1 MSLRE
6 IGVKNLKKI
15 FDSSEI
21 DDKTLFMSVC
31 DQLFWFVFSKLESQH
46 ECTNSLFHKKLTEIT
61 NDLSN
66 MSESDL
72 FKIYF
77 EENFYVIESWFDS
90 NEEMFY
96 FLIKLI
102 LLFIHLK
109 SDSCLKR
116 EAKILTN
123 IVKTALL
130 TMEYLTNNRKLQLIA
145 CVILN
150 DVFVC
155 SDSVLQFVNF
165 DRYKCIQLVM
175 NSLLNFEDSYMNR
188 IAVWITCAL
197 IRDISFVEKSN
208 LFLNHSYIKSLLN
221 IVENNSQQTSNPDII
236 LNQTLSLFWCL
247 TDESPKV
254 CEIFVEQKGLNLFF
268 LLLKVCFFELFIF

>member
-1 MSLRE
+1 MSLRK
-6 IGVKNLKKI
+6 IGVKNLKTI
-15 FDSSEI
+15 FDGSEI

-31 DQLFWFVFSKLESQH
+31 DQLFWFVFSKLEAQH
-46 ECTNSLFHKKLTEIT
+46 ECTHSLFHKKLTEIA

-109 SDSCLKR
+109 FDSCLKR
-116 EAKILTN
+116 EAKILKN

-130 TMEYLTNNRKLQLIA
+130 AMEYSTNNRKLQLIA

-175 NSLLNFEDSYMNR
+175 NSLLNFEDSNMNR
-188 IAVWITCAL
+188 MAVWITCAL
-197 IRDISFVEKSN
+197 ITDISFVEKSN

-221 IVENNSQQTSNPDII
+221 IVENNSQQTSDPDII
-236 LNQTLSLFWCL
+236 LNQTLSLFL
-247 TDESPKV
+247 E
-254 CEIFVEQKGLNLFF
+254 FNG
-268 LLLKVCFFELFIF
+268 